1 MAPCRAWFWHRVTP
15 MRKYD
20 YTELIAWRR
29 AMDLDVAV
37 YQLSRAMPA
46 DERYGLTAQMRRAVV
61 SVSANIAEGQ
71 RRRTDGEFLNSL
83 SVAYG
88 SIGELE
94 THVMLAERLQFLS
107 LQSVGGILELAA
119 EVGRLI
125 NGLANSVKRRQDEA
139 RPGKRTERLT
149 TDN

>member
-1 MAPCRAWFWHRVTP
+1 

-20 YTELIAWRR
+20 YTELIAWQR
-29 AMDLDVAV
+29 AMDLGVAV

-46 DERYGLTAQMRRAVV
+46 DERYGLTAQMRRAVI

-94 THVMLAERLQFLS
+94 THVMLAERLPFLS

-149 TDN
+149 TDTDN